1 MNKARVKPRQ
11 ILLSKRANIFYL
23 EHARVLQKDERIV
36 WLTETGEDVEQYFNL
51 PERNTALLLLG
62 KGT

>member
-36 WLTETGEDVEQYFNL
+36 WLTETG
-51 PERNTALLLLG
+51 
-62 KGT
+62 

>member
-1 MNKARVKPRQ
+1 MSAPRPKPRQ

-36 WLTETGEDVEQYFNL
+36 WLTDSGEDCSAA
-51 PERNTALLLLG
+51 RLL
-62 KGT
+62 T